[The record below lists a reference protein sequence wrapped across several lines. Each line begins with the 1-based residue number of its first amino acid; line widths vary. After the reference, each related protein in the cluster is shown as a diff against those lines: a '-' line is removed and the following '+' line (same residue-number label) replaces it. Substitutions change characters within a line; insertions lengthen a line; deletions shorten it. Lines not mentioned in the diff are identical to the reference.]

1 MLLLKDT
8 SRIEVRADAEIS
20 AVEVD
25 FELYATGV
33 KNLIDNAL
41 KYSND
46 KVLASIDKNKICI
59 IKSKILLLPHQL
71 LIIRLL

>member
-1 MLLLKDT
+1 MPAIVNIAPGSL
-8 SRIEVRADAEIS
+8 EIS

-41 KYSND
+41 KYSSD
-46 KVLASIDKNKICI
+46 KVLVSIDKNKICI
-59 IKSKILLLPHQL
+59 IKRKMLPLPHQPLIVKL
-71 LIIRLL
+71 L

>member
-8 SRIEVRADAEIS
+8 SRIEVLADGEIS

-41 KYSND
+41 RFIHHNAIHIE
-46 KVLASIDKNKICI
+46 LFSIHYFQ
-59 IKSKILLLPHQL
+59 SYRQL
-71 LIIRLL
+71 NQ